1 MKTVLLLICLFVA
14 FLLAGK
20 EKDIVAYS
28 KNCAVTPEGALL
40 EDVWQV
46 IPDEEFLQTEE
57 GKKPSRKTV
66 IKVVY
71 EREYLCF
78 GLKMVT
84 GRPAMS
90 EAVKNSR
97 VDSVSVKLFSLSGAK
112 TAEFFV
118 TPLWVE
124 SSWKQNKIHRSGVK
138 RGGDYYS
145 AEVRIPLFAEEEF
158 FEKGQKYQL
167 EVVRK
172 SLSSSGKW
180 ETAFFRGSLLT
191 GNLAYTDNAP
201 RTNKKVW
208 RNGEMNTFFKRPNIR
223 WNSNWD
229 LGEGDYLQQG
239 WNLNKAKG
247 RGNFEVF
254 AHEDKA
260 DDYYVVLRN
269 GDFYQMYKGTEK
281 KMSYTFQAKGK
292 GVLKVRFLRFSF
304 RNQALRFLGVRSE
317 REIRLDSDKWQTYTG
332 TVEKSTGTEYL
343 ALDFSTENSE
353 IMLDEA
359 YMRGIK

>member
-1 MKTVLLLICLFVA
+1 MKIYLLLMCFLITS
-14 FLLAGK
+14 LLAGK
-20 EKDIVAYS
+20 EKEIIAYL

-40 EDVWQV
+40 EEVWQV
-46 IPDEEFLQTEE
+46 IPDEEFLRTED
-57 GKKPSRKTV
+57 GKKPSRKTL
-66 IKVVY
+66 IKAVY

-78 GLKMVT
+78 ALKMTV
-84 GRPAMS
+84 GRSGMNRAM
-90 EAVKNSR
+90 KNIP
-97 VDSVSVKLFSLSGAK
+97 VDSVAVKLFLPSGEK
-112 TAEFFV
+112 KAEFFV

-124 SSWKQNKIHRSGVK
+124 SSWKQNKIDRSGVK
-138 RGGDYYS
+138 QGGDYYS
-145 AEVRIPLFAEEEF
+145 AEVRIPVLTEDAFYC
-158 FEKGQKYQL
+158 KGQKYLL
-167 EVVRK
+167 EVERK
-172 SLSSSGKW
+172 SFSPAGKQ
-180 ETAFFRGSLLT
+180 ETFSFKGSLLA
-191 GNLAYTDNAP
+191 GELAYTDNSP

-229 LGEGDYLQQG
+229 LGKGDYLQQG

-247 RGNFEVF
+247 IGNFEVF
-254 AHEDKA
+254 AHEDKV

-269 GDFYQMYKGTEK
+269 GDFYQMYKGPEK

-317 REIRLDSDKWQTYTG
+317 REIRIDSDQWQTYTG